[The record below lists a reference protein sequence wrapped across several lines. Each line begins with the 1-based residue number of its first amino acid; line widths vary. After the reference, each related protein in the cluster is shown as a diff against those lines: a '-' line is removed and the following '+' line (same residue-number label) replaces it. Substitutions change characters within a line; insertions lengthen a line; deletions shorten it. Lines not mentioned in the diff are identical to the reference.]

1 MFIKVLDSK
10 NSLYHRI
17 KSWRNKWAD
26 SNLHHLNTR
35 NPGFLKIQKKNMHN
49 PAGSTVNPAA
59 QKSKEEFISINRE
72 PQTNADSSENNYS
85 PGPSKAKGGQR
96 GYGRGGGSVVY
107 GAPKATPTRS
117 YNSVAASSS
126 RCLIQSVLITH
137 FKIVC
142 LFVVLFDL
150 GFGQYCKISVGQL
163 SRTFKYC

>member
-1 MFIKVLDSK
+1 
-10 NSLYHRI
+10 
-17 KSWRNKWAD
+17 
-26 SNLHHLNTR
+26 
-35 NPGFLKIQKKNMHN
+35 MHN
-49 PAGSTVNPAA
+49 PAGSALNPAA

-72 PQTNADSSENNYS
+72 PQTNAENSSENNYS

-137 FKIVC
+137 STDKSTRSWNV
-142 LFVVLFDL
+142 D
-150 GFGQYCKISVGQL
+150 QH
-163 SRTFKYC
+163 

>member
-1 MFIKVLDSK
+1 
-10 NSLYHRI
+10 
-17 KSWRNKWAD
+17 
-26 SNLHHLNTR
+26 
-35 NPGFLKIQKKNMHN
+35 MHN

>member
-1 MFIKVLDSK
+1 
-10 NSLYHRI
+10 
-17 KSWRNKWAD
+17 
-26 SNLHHLNTR
+26 
-35 NPGFLKIQKKNMHN
+35 MHN
-49 PAGSTVNPAA
+49 PAGSALNPAA

-126 RCLIQSVLITH
+126 RCLIQFVLINGL
-137 FKIVC
+137 KIA
-142 LFVVLFDL
+142 
-150 GFGQYCKISVGQL
+150 QNP
-163 SRTFKYC
+163 

>member
-1 MFIKVLDSK
+1 
-10 NSLYHRI
+10 
-17 KSWRNKWAD
+17 
-26 SNLHHLNTR
+26 
-35 NPGFLKIQKKNMHN
+35 MHN
-49 PAGSTVNPAA
+49 PAGSAMNPAA

-72 PQTNADSSENNYS
+72 PQTNLAENSSENNYS

-117 YNSVAASSS
+117 YNSVTASSS

-142 LFVVLFDL
+142 LLFLFDL
-150 GFGQYCKISVGQL
+150 GFGQYCKISIGQKCYVNSPESCGFISTSMWNFKAKSL
-163 SRTFKYC
+163 ILNQDTTKEGSRREH